1 MKHLVLSLFISAT
14 AAVAGPEQLL
24 NAGLLSPEIIQQIKP
39 ELGLTAEQESKMTAL
54 ITEAKAKGSGAE
66 SALKEQQ
73 KTLQQMLRDPSTTVD
88 AASDML
94 GKVLAS
100 EGEVKQLQLRTLLAL
115 RDVLTPEQQKKA
127 VKLTLASK
135 AVSAKADLQSTVMAK
150 ANKLRAAVDAL
161 TEKPTEAMAYRGQ
174 EIETM
179 IKSGDW
185 TSADAALDSLIK
197 DSGVNEPEE
206 ASAAPDFSTFE
217 PGDTSL
223 DALQSRFESVKERA
237 QEIIS
242 IPVMRRMLKA
252 KEAFEAA
259 KAAQDATAVG
269 RILTF
274 AEKELEKK

>member
-1 MKHLVLSLFISAT
+1 MKHLVLALILTAAT
-14 AAVAGPEQLL
+14 AFAAPEDLL
-24 NAGLLSPEIIQQIKP
+24 KAGLLSPEIIQKIKP
-39 ELGLTAEQESKMTAL
+39 ELELSAEQESKMTA
-54 ITEAKAKGSGAE
+54 IVSEAREKGSSVE

-73 KTLQQMLRDPSTTVD
+73 KTLHQMLREPSTTAD
-88 AASDML
+88 AASAVL
-94 GKVLAS
+94 TKVLAS
-100 EGEVKQLQLRTLLAL
+100 EGEVKQLQLRTLIAL

-127 VKLTLASK
+127 AKLSLSK
-135 AVSAKADLQSTVMAK
+135 AVVQSSDLEASVKAK

-161 TEKPTEAMAYRGQ
+161 MEKPTEAMAYRGE

-179 IKSGDW
+179 IKNGDW

-206 ASAAPDFSTFE
+206 ASAAPDFSSFE
-217 PGDTSL
+217 PGDTNL

-252 KEAFEAA
+252 KEAFETA
-259 KAAQDATAVG
+259 KAAQDAEAVG
-269 RILTF
+269 RILTY
-274 AEKELEKK
+274 AEKELDKK

>member
-1 MKHLVLSLFISAT
+1 MKHLVLTLILTAT
-14 AAVAGPEQLL
+14 TAFAAPEDLL
-24 NAGLLSPEIIQQIKP
+24 KAGLLSPEIIQKIKP
-39 ELGLTAEQESKMTAL
+39 ELELTAEQESKMTA
-54 ITEAKAKGSGAE
+54 IVSEAREKGSSAE

-73 KTLQQMLRDPSTTVD
+73 KTLHQMLREPSTTAD
-88 AASDML
+88 AASAVL
-94 GKVLAS
+94 TKVLAS
-100 EGEVKQLQLRTLLAL
+100 EGEVKQLQLRTLIAL

-127 VKLTLASK
+127 AKLSLSK
-135 AVSAKADLQSTVMAK
+135 AVVQSSDLEASVKAK

-161 TEKPTEAMAYRGQ
+161 GEKPTEAMAYRGQ

-179 IKSGDW
+179 IKNGDW

-206 ASAAPDFSTFE
+206 ASAAPDFSAFE
-217 PGDTSL
+217 PGDTNL
-223 DALQSRFESVKERA
+223 DALQSRFETVKERA

-252 KEAFEAA
+252 KEAFESA
-259 KAAQDATAVG
+259 KAAQDAEAVG

-274 AEKELEKK
+274 AEKELDKK

>member
-1 MKHLVLSLFISAT
+1 MKHLALTLILTAAT
-14 AAVAGPEQLL
+14 AFAAPEDLL
-24 NAGLLSPEIIQQIKP
+24 KAGLLSPEIIQKIKP
-39 ELGLTAEQESKMTAL
+39 ELELTAEQESKMTA
-54 ITEAKAKGSGAE
+54 IVSEAREKGSSVE
-66 SALKEQQ
+66 SAFKEQQ
-73 KTLQQMLRDPSTTVD
+73 KTLHQMLREPSTTAD
-88 AASDML
+88 AASAVL
-94 GKVLAS
+94 TKVLAS
-100 EGEVKQLQLRTLLAL
+100 EGEVKHLQLRTLIAL

-127 VKLTLASK
+127 AKLSLSK
-135 AVSAKADLQSTVMAK
+135 AVLQSSDLEASVKAK

-161 TEKPTEAMAYRGQ
+161 GEKPTEAMAYRGE

-179 IKSGDW
+179 IKNGDW

-217 PGDTSL
+217 PGDTNL
-223 DALQSRFESVKERA
+223 DALQSRFETVKERA

-252 KEAFEAA
+252 KEAFETA
-259 KAAQDATAVG
+259 KAAQDAEAVG

-274 AEKELEKK
+274 AEKELDKK

>member
-1 MKHLVLSLFISAT
+1 MRSPFHPEPPYTHGQPERTAVLLCNLGTPDEAT
-14 AAVAGPEQLL
+14 APALRRYLGQFLSDHRVVEIPKLVWMLILHGIILRVRPAKSAAKYASVWTPEGSPLAVW
-24 NAGLLSPEIIQQIKP
+24 
-39 ELGLTAEQESKMTAL
+39 TA
-54 ITEAKAKGSGAE
+54 
-66 SALKEQQ
+66 
-73 KTLQQMLRDPSTTVD
+73 
-88 AASDML
+88 
-94 GKVLAS
+94 
-100 EGEVKQLQLRTLLAL
+100 KQATLLRGWLGEAGHNVLVRHAMRYGNPSIASQLDAL
-115 RDVLTPEQQKKA
+115 
-127 VKLTLASK
+127 
-135 AVSAKADLQSTVMAK
+135 KADLQTAVMAK
-150 ANKLRAAVDAL
+150 ANKLRAVVDAL
-161 TEKPTEAMAYRGQ
+161 GEKPTEAMAYRGQ

-179 IKSGDW
+179 IKNGDW

-217 PGDTSL
+217 PGDTNL

-237 QEIIS
+237 QDIVS

-252 KEAFEAA
+252 KEAFETA

>member
-1 MKHLVLSLFISAT
+1 MKRLILSLLVTASA
-14 AAVAGPEQLL
+14 AFAGPEQLI

-39 ELGLTAEQESKMTAL
+39 ELGLSAEQESKMTAIL
-54 ITEAKAKGSGAE
+54 TEAKAKGSGTE

-73 KTLQQMLRDPSTTVD
+73 KTLQQMLRDPSTTVES
-88 AASDML
+88 ASDML

-135 AVSAKADLQSTVMAK
+135 TVSAKADLQTTVMTK
-150 ANKLRAAVDAL
+150 ANKLRAVVDAL
-161 TEKPTEAMAYRGQ
+161 GEKPTEAMAYRGQ

-179 IKSGDW
+179 IKNGDW

-217 PGDTSL
+217 PGDTNL

-237 QEIIS
+237 QDIVS

>member
-1 MKHLVLSLFISAT
+1 MKHLILTLLVSAT
-14 AAVAGPEQLL
+14 AAFAGPEQLL

-39 ELGLTAEQESKMTAL
+39 ELGLTAEQEAKMKTL
-54 ITEAKAKGSGAE
+54 LTEAKAKGAGTE

-73 KTLQQMLRDPSTTVD
+73 KTLQQMLRDPSTTVET
-88 AASDML
+88 ASDML
-94 GKVLAS
+94 GKVLTS

-135 AVSAKADLQSTVMAK
+135 AVSAKSDLQSTVRAK
-150 ANKLRAAVDAL
+150 ANKLRTAVDAL
-161 TEKPTEAMAYRGQ
+161 MEKPTEAMAYRGG

-179 IKSGDW
+179 IKNGDW
-185 TSADAALDSLIK
+185 TSADAALDMLIQ
-197 DSGVNEPEE
+197 DSGLNEPEE

-217 PGDTSL
+217 PGDTNL
-223 DALQSRFESVKERA
+223 DALQSRFETVKERA
-237 QEIIS
+237 QAIIS

-252 KEAFEAA
+252 KEAFETA
-259 KAAQDATAVG
+259 KAAQDAEAVG

-274 AEKELEKK
+274 AEKELDEQ